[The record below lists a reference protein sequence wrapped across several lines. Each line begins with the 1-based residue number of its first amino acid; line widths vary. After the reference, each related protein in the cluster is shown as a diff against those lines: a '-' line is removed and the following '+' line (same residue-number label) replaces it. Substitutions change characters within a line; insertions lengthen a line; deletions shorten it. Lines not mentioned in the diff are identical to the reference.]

1 MDYTYFSEPVS
12 CEVTNAL
19 GSTNI
24 SRTVDV
30 YCEWLG
36 PSLAYGLGLV
46 STLSWRNHRGLVVHN
61 IRMPPKL
68 GIHALYR
75 KRPHVLSRVY
85 LDPHNLPGRGPPWRP
100 VVRTLLSLQ
109 RAKAPSLVGELRS
122 YKPCS
127 MAKKKIFKKKKSSRE
142 ARILIPSTQMRGR
155 RPEVTQQM
163 RSRMRTKMG
172 QPPIKGGPSLPLA
185 RQGPSREPALG
196 CVHHVDRV
204 QIQKHSNKLY
214 F

>member
-1 MDYTYFSEPVS
+1 MEAPPRCSLGACPTLPLARPHLPAGGTYPAPRVGGPHQPQCLCYRWAKRGQIIKEASGEVYRTTVDYTYFSEPVS

-36 PSLAYGLGLV
+36 PSLAHGLWPV
-46 STLSWRNHRGLVVHN
+46 SALGWGNHRGLIAHD
-61 IRMPPKL
+61 IRTPPKL

-109 RAKAPSLVGELRS
+109 RAKASSLVGELRS
-122 YKPCS
+122 YKPRS
-127 MAKKKIFKKKKSSRE
+127 MAKKKF
-142 ARILIPSTQMRGR
+142 
-155 RPEVTQQM
+155 
-163 RSRMRTKMG
+163 
-172 QPPIKGGPSLPLA
+172 
-185 RQGPSREPALG
+185 
-196 CVHHVDRV
+196 
-204 QIQKHSNKLY
+204 Y
-214 F
+214 